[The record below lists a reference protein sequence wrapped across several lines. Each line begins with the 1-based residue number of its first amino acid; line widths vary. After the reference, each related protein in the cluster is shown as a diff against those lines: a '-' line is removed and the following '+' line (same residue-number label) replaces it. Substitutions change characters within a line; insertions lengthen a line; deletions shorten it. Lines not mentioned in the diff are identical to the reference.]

1 MFTRTILIICG
12 LLALGGGLAVATFSG
27 NPPVETFTGN
37 PVAPAPFSD
46 TEWDVQVHSRDS
58 DTWFA
63 LDAINAQHGPD
74 CSAPPATHANTSYE
88 GSVFQCRDHVM
99 TAINAPGYGV
109 IYLTPNRLFNF
120 SAGGSVQFDLSTE
133 HMSTR
138 DWWDLTIQPYDNNM
152 ALPLHGVAVGV
163 DLQGPPPNSINVAID
178 NAQAAP
184 TLTLFRNGVEEYL
197 DFGLASTISEGIVA
211 GTNQSATRQTFKL
224 TVANGRMK
232 FERLASATATA
243 LVYFDVA
250 ETVNFSSGIIQ
261 FGHHSYN
268 PTKDGAGV
276 PATWHWDNISVE
288 PATPFTIIKADRRYT
303 EGGQVN
309 FASPAPSGAYLRFS
323 AVCRVTVDGAP
334 VTPVKPVQDEAKF
347 SSYFLPIP
355 AGTQSASIGFA
366 PDGWYAGPCLAKDF
380 SIWSQSVAP
389 GNTPTNTSIPSPTST
404 ATAISTNTPSATP
417 TATSTPTQIPTPTAT
432 ATPVPPT
439 ATPTPQLYECR
450 HRDQRQT
457 RPVGSTTWQTAND
470 PWSTVTIVSSRA
482 ECVGD

>member
-27 NPPVETFTGN
+27 NPPVETFDGN
-37 PVAPAPFSD
+37 PVAPVPFSD
-46 TEWDVQVHSRDS
+46 SEWDIQVHSRDS
-58 DTWFA
+58 DTWFQM
-63 LDAINAQHGPD
+63 DAMQAQHGAD

-88 GSVFQCRDHVM
+88 GAVFSCRDHVM

-109 IYLTPNRLFNF
+109 IYLTPNRLFDF
-120 SAGGSVQFDLSTE
+120 SQGGSVQFDLSTE

-138 DWWDLTIQPYDNNM
+138 DWWDLTIQPWANNM

-178 NAQAAP
+178 NGRAAP

-197 DFGLASTISEGIVA
+197 DFGFASTISEGIAA

-243 LVYFDVA
+243 LIYFDVA
-250 ETVNFSSGIIQ
+250 ETVTFSSGIVQ

-276 PATWHWDNISVE
+276 PATWHWDNVSVE

-323 AVCRVTVDGAP
+323 AVCGVTVDGAP
-334 VTPVKPVQDEAKF
+334 VAPVKPVQDEAKF
-347 SSYFLPIP
+347 SSYFLPIS

-380 SIWSQSVAP
+380 SIWSLSGSVP
-389 GNTPTNTSIPSPTST
+389 LPSPT
-404 ATAISTNTPSATP
+404 ATNSATP
-417 TATSTPTQIPTPTAT
+417 TQPAIPTATPSPIAAT
-432 ATPVPPT
+432 ATPTAIAT
-439 ATPTPQLYECR
+439 ATPQLFECR
-450 HRDQRQT
+450 TRDQRQT
-457 RPVGSTTWQTAND
+457 RPVGSTTWQTASD
-470 PWSTVTIVSSRA
+470 PWGTVTIVASRA

>member
-12 LLALGGGLAVATFSG
+12 LLALGGGLAVASTFDG
-27 NPPVETFTGN
+27 NPAAPLPLTTGYTD
-37 PVAPAPFSD
+37 AGDGA
-46 TEWDVQVHSRDS
+46 TYDVQVHSRDS

-63 LDAINAQHGPD
+63 LDAINAQHGTD
-74 CSAPPATHANTSYE
+74 CSAPPATHTNTSYE

-109 IYLTPNRLFNF
+109 IYLTPNRLFDF

-184 TLTLFRNGVEEYL
+184 TLTLFRNGVEEYQ
-197 DFGLASTISEGIVA
+197 DFGHASTISEGIAA

-250 ETVNFSSGIIQ
+250 ETVNFSSGIVQ

-288 PATPFTIIKADRRYT
+288 PATPFTIVKADRRYT
-303 EGGQVN
+303 EGGAVN

-355 AGTQSASIGFA
+355 VGTQSATIGFA
-366 PDGWYAGPCLAKDF
+366 PDGWYTGPCLAKDF
-380 SIWSQSVAP
+380 SIWSLDST
-389 GNTPTNTSIPSPTST
+389 GTPISTST
-404 ATAISTNTPSATP
+404 PPGASTSTNTPIPSATNTPTPSATATP
-417 TATSTPTQIPTPTAT
+417 TATTP
-432 ATPVPPT
+432 PV
-439 ATPTPQLYECR
+439 LYECR
-450 HRDQRQT
+450 TRDQRQT
-457 RPVGSTTWQTAND
+457 RPVGSTSWQTAND
-470 PWSTVTIVSSRA
+470 PWSSVTIVASRA

>member
-1 MFTRTILIICG
+1 MFTRFILIICG
-12 LLALGGGLAVATFSG
+12 LLALGGGLAVATFTG
-27 NPPVETFTGN
+27 NPPTETFTGN
-37 PVAPAPFSD
+37 PASPQAFSD
-46 TEWDVQVHSRDS
+46 AEWDVQVHSRDS

-109 IYLTPNRLFNF
+109 IYLTPNRLFDF
-120 SAGGSVQFDLSTE
+120 SAGGSIQFDLSTE

-138 DWWDLTIQPYDNNM
+138 DWWDLTIQPWANNM

-197 DFGLASTISEGIVA
+197 DFGLASTISEGIAA

-232 FERLASATATA
+232 FERLASATASHI
-243 LVYFDVA
+243 VYFDVA
-250 ETVNFSSGIIQ
+250 ETVNFSSGIVQ
-261 FGHHSYN
+261 FGHHSYT

-276 PATWHWDNISVE
+276 PGTWHWDNVSVE

-303 EGGQVN
+303 EGGAVS

-347 SSYFLPIP
+347 SSYFLPIA
-355 AGTQSASIGFA
+355 AGKQSATIGFA
-366 PDGWYAGPCLAKDF
+366 PDGWYTGPCLAKDF
-380 SIWSQSVAP
+380 SIWSL
-389 GNTPTNTSIPSPTST
+389 TSSTVPTST
-404 ATAISTNTPSATP
+404 VPNP
-417 TATSTPTQIPTPTAT
+417 TATGIAPTATPSPVPATTTPTQIPSPSSTPTSTVTSTPTAT
-432 ATPVPPT
+432 PS
-439 ATPTPQLYECR
+439 PTPQLFECR
-450 HRDQRQT
+450 TRDQRQT
-457 RPVGSTTWQTAND
+457 RPVGSTSWQTASD
-470 PWSTVTIVSSRA
+470 PWSSVTIVASRA